1 MSDVPAAIR
10 EVDAALVRL
19 DRSTEF
25 LRLVTPINTEQ
36 AWDDFDRSNFER
48 EPRFVLPPLN
58 APPREA
64 LAALEAIPVSGVAHA
79 GLQRIFGDHQEEL
92 RLKLRM
98 LESRNT
104 PAFVVGSV
112 EVFGGADP
120 GLLRLAKCVIEQVA
134 APSIQAADEFV
145 SANAFARIAR
155 QELAHY
161 GARYPEFSSGV
172 EIDPN
177 GSGLVVSD
185 GRLRIGAGARISRS
199 RVEALLA
206 HEIGTHVVTYVN
218 GKSQPFQLL
227 SSGLA
232 GYDELQEGL
241 ASFAEYLVGGLKAS
255 RMRQLAARVVAVH
268 LMLEGAGFV
277 DIFRRLHATL
287 AFPPREAFIVSMRV
301 LRGGGLTK
309 DAIYL
314 RGLSRLLS
322 YLREEGDIEELLLGK
337 YALEQQPTIRQL
349 RDEGVLRGAIVL
361 PRHLADD
368 GCLARLARAESG
380 ISIPD
385 LVSS

>member
-1 MSDVPAAIR
+1 MSDVPAAVR
-10 EVDAALVRL
+10 EVDAALVRV

-36 AWDDFDRSNFER
+36 AWEDFDRSNFER
-48 EPRFVLPPLN
+48 EPRFVLPPLD
-58 APPREA
+58 AAPREA
-64 LAALEAIPVSGVAHA
+64 LAALEAIPVAGVAHA
-79 GLQRIFGDHQEEL
+79 ALQRIFGDHREQL
-92 RLKLRM
+92 HRKLRM

-104 PAFVVGSV
+104 PAFVAGSL

-120 GLLRLAKCVIEQVA
+120 GLLREAESVLERVA
-134 APSIQAADEFV
+134 SPSTQASGEIVTVD
-145 SANAFARIAR
+145 AFARIAR
-155 QELAHY
+155 EELAHY
-161 GARYPEFSSGV
+161 EALYPEFSSGV

-177 GSGLVVSD
+177 SSGLVVSS
-185 GRLRIGAGARISRS
+185 GRLRVGAGARISRS

-218 GKSQPFQLL
+218 GKSQPIQLL

-232 GYDELQEGL
+232 GYEELQEGL
-241 ASFAEYLVGGLKAS
+241 ASLAEYLVGGLKAD

-268 LMLEGAGFV
+268 LMIEGAGFI

-287 AFPPREAFIVSMRV
+287 AFPPREAFLISMRV

-322 YLREEGDIEELLLGK
+322 YLREEGDFEELMLGK
-337 YALEQQPTIRQL
+337 YALGQQPSIRQL
-349 RDEGVLRGAIVL
+349 REEGVLHGSVVL
-361 PRHLADD
+361 PRHLAAD
-368 GCLARLARAESG
+368 GSLARLARARIG
-380 ISIPD
+380 ISMPD
-385 LVSS
+385 LVAS

>member
-1 MSDVPAAIR
+1 VNSVPAVVH
-10 EVDAALVRL
+10 EVDAALVRI
-19 DRSTEF
+19 DRSAEF

-48 EPRFVLPPLN
+48 EPRFILPPIG
-58 APPREA
+58 ASQREA
-64 LAALEAIPVSGVAHA
+64 LAALDAIPVADVAHA
-79 GLQRIFGDHQEEL
+79 GLQRIFGDHRKQL
-92 RLKLRM
+92 HRKLRM

-104 PAFVVGSV
+104 SAFVAGSL

-120 GLLRLAKCVIEQVA
+120 GLLHTAERVLERVA
-134 APSIQAADEFV
+134 APSRRAPDEFV
-145 SANAFARIAR
+145 TANAFARIAR

-161 GARYPEFSSGV
+161 GTRYPEFPSEV

-185 GRLRIGAGARISRS
+185 GRLRVGAGARISRS

-218 GKSQPFQLL
+218 GKSQPIQLL

-232 GYDELQEGL
+232 GYEELQEGL
-241 ASFAEYLVGGLKAS
+241 ASFAEYLVGGLKAD
-255 RMRQLAARVVAVH
+255 RMRQLAARAVAVH
-268 LMLEGAGFV
+268 LMIEGAGFI
-277 DIFRRLHATL
+277 DIFQRLYATL
-287 AFPPREAFIVSMRV
+287 AFPPREAFLISMRV
-301 LRGGGLTK
+301 LRGGGLSK

-322 YLREEGDIEELLLGK
+322 YLREEGNFEELLLGK
-337 YALEQQPTIRQL
+337 YALDQHPSIRQL
-349 RDEGVLRGAIVL
+349 RDEGVLHGAVVL
-361 PRHLADD
+361 PRFLADD
-368 GCLARLARAESG
+368 ECLARLARAQAGTSVV
-380 ISIPD
+380 D